1 MSLRS
6 YLEGG
11 STRAGKLSGFESA
24 FIPPMEAPDAGADY
38 HVDRNL
44 FCSRSLMT
52 PTWAKPFAEPPP
64 RTRATFGSFLTVGTA
79 AGRGPEV
86 PMTGWQATAS
96 RRMPIRQ
103 MDFFIISRTDIRI
116 ARLFDPIGAL
126 RRGPVIVARKN
137 YRGIG

>member
-1 MSLRS
+1 
-6 YLEGG
+6 
-11 STRAGKLSGFESA
+11 
-24 FIPPMEAPDAGADY
+24 
-38 HVDRNL
+38 
-44 FCSRSLMT
+44 
-52 PTWAKPFAEPPP
+52 
-64 RTRATFGSFLTVGTA
+64 
-79 AGRGPEV
+79 
-86 PMTGWQATAS
+86 MTGWQATAS